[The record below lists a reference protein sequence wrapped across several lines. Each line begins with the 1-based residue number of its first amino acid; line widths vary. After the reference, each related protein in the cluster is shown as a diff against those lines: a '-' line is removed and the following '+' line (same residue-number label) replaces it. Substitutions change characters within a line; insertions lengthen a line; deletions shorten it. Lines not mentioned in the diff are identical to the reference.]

1 MEFLSQ
7 PLFFFGI
14 TKSLVLAIKLNGVG
28 NPEAMR
34 CSDPLLPSCRE
45 VRMNRCPRY
54 NAGTENKTKS
64 RR

>member
-14 TKSLVLAIKLNGVG
+14 TKSLVLAVKLN
-28 NPEAMR
+28 EAGYSDEKR